1 MSRIDDLMRELCPE
15 GVPLAL
21 LGDGVNNRDNERRP
35 VTRELRQSGIY
46 PYYGANGVQDY
57 VQDFIFDGEFLLV
70 GEDGSVIEAS
80 GAPVLNWAEGKIW
93 VNNHAHVLQ
102 ERTGGPILRFLYF
115 YLSTINVSA
124 FVTGGSQKK
133 INQGN
138 LNNIPIPRPPLEVQR
153 EIVSILDKFTQLEA
167 ELDAELEARRSQ
179 YEHTRDQLLDFSGD
193 LSHHPLR
200 ELIAELCPEG
210 VASPRLD
217 EVFEIRGGFTP
228 PKANPGLWSDGTVP
242 WFRMEDIR
250 ENGRVLN
257 GALQNVSEKALKESG
272 AFSANSIIVSTSA
285 TIGEHALITVP
296 FLANQR
302 FTVLTIKSGYLEV
315 LLPKFAF
322 YLGFPLSYYC
332 TQNTVKSGFAG
343 VEMVAFRS
351 FPIPLPPLEV
361 QRKIV
366 SILDKL
372 DALVNDLTF
381 GLPAEITARRKQYE
395 YYRNK
400 LLTFKELETA

>member
-1 MSRIDDLMRELCPE
+1 
-15 GVPLAL
+15 
-21 LGDGVNNRDNERRP
+21 
-35 VTRELRQSGIY
+35 
-46 PYYGANGVQDY
+46 
-57 VQDFIFDGEFLLV
+57 
-70 GEDGSVIEAS
+70 
-80 GAPVLNWAEGKIW
+80 
-93 VNNHAHVLQ
+93 
-102 ERTGGPILRFLYF
+102 
-115 YLSTINVSA
+115 
-124 FVTGGSQKK
+124 
-133 INQGN
+133 
-138 LNNIPIPRPPLEVQR
+138 
-153 EIVSILDKFTQLEA
+153 
-167 ELDAELEARRSQ
+167 
-179 YEHTRDQLLDFSGD
+179 
-193 LSHHPLR
+193 
-200 ELIAELCPEG
+200 
-210 VASPRLD
+210 
-217 EVFEIRGGFTP
+217 
-228 PKANPGLWSDGTVP
+228 
-242 WFRMEDIR
+242 MEDIR

-272 AFSANSIIVSTSA
+272 PFSANSIIVSTSA

-381 GLPAEITARRKQYE
+381 GLPAEISARRKQYE
-395 YYRNK
+395 YYRNQ